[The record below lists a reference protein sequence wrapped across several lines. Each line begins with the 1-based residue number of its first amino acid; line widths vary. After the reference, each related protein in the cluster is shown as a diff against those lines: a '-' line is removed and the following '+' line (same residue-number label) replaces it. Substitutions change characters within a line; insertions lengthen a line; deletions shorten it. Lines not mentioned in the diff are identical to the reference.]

1 MAQPFYARK
10 TDLRIGTRAGE
21 TVYSAQPYYNGV
33 ISTVD
38 VATQIAQEASL
49 TKADV
54 IGVLERLS
62 YFCQSHLK
70 LGYKVKL
77 DGIGVLYNELITN
90 NSVESAKAVTA
101 KLVKTVRPAFAP
113 EYTIINGSFRY
124 SLLPERVELVKVNF
138 KGEVETDDAQVDSST
153 DSGSSSDTGGS
164 TSSGN
169 GGSSSSGSGSSSDD
183 SGNDVM

>member
-10 TDLRIGTRAGE
+10 TDLRIGTRKGE

-77 DGIGVLYNELITN
+77 DGIGVLYNELITT
-90 NSVESAKAVTA
+90 NSVGTSKAVTS

-138 KGEVETDDAQVDSST
+138 KGEVETDDALAGADSDTSSDDTDDSS
-153 DSGSSSDTGGS
+153 SSSGGSSSNS
-164 TSSGN
+164 
-169 GGSSSSGSGSSSDD
+169 GGSSSSGEG
-183 SGNDVM
+183 GELY